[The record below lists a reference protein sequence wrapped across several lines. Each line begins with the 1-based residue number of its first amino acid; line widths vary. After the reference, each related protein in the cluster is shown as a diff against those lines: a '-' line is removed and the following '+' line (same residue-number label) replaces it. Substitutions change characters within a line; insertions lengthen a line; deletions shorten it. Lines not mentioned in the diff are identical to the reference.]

1 MHPNSNFRSKNLQKD
16 IKFLRKRAFGTLV
29 LSKND
34 EILTSHVPFLL
45 NQTDNQIE
53 LHLVRSNPMLTFL
66 KGAEG
71 EPLNAVMSVSGG
83 DTYISPDWYQT
94 PDQVPTWNYVSI
106 EVRGAL
112 KMLPQDEIHGVLE
125 RLSAHMEAQLLPKTP
140 WTIGKM
146 TPDVFEKMTRIIV
159 PCKMDITDINSTWKL
174 SQNKPDN
181 VRMNAVSGLNSSTIG
196 MEKDFI
202 QDLMANIEA
211 DE

>member
-1 MHPNSNFRSKNLQKD
+1 MHPNPNFRSKNLQKD
-16 IKFLRKRAFGTLV
+16 IRFLGERAFGTLI

-34 EILTSHVPFLL
+34 QFLTSHVPFLL
-45 NQTDNQIE
+45 NQADNQIE
-53 LHLVRSNPMLTFL
+53 LHLVRSNPMLKFL
-66 KGAEG
+66 KGADG

-83 DTYISPDWYQT
+83 DTYISPDWYQV

-112 KMLPQDEIHGVLE
+112 KTLPQDEIYGVLE

-140 WTIGKM
+140 WTI
-146 TPDVFEKMTRIIV
+146 EKITRMIV
-159 PCKMDITDINSTWKL
+159 PCKMDITEINSTWKL

-181 VRMNAVSGLNSSTIG
+181 VRMNAVTGLNSSTIG
-196 MEKDFI
+196 IEIFFI

>member
-1 MHPNSNFRSKNLQKD
+1 MHPNPNFRSKNLQQD
-16 IKFLRKRAFGTLV
+16 IEFLHKRAFGTLI
-29 LSKND
+29 LSKDD

-45 NQTDNQIE
+45 NETENHIE
-53 LHLVRSNPMLTFL
+53 LHLVRSNPMLKFL
-66 KGAEG
+66 KEADG
-71 EPLNAVMSVSGG
+71 EPLKALVSVSGG

-94 PDQVPTWNYVSI
+94 SDQVPTWNYVAI
-106 EVRGAL
+106 EVHGTL
-112 KMLPQDEIHGVLE
+112 QTLPQDEIYGVLE

-140 WTIGKM
+140 WTIEKM
-146 TPDVFEKMTRIIV
+146 TPDVFEKMTRMIV

-181 VRMNAVSGLNSSTIG
+181 VRMNAVEGLNSSSIG
-196 MEKDFI
+196 LEKDLI